1 MTGFDEVVICA
12 IVIVS
17 FRWTLST
24 PPKVGTRVS
33 VPPLRGDELRSS
45 TVLPYLDAYHY
56 GTDDM
61 EQDYYTEHDL
71 TGSLNNI

>member
-1 MTGFDEVVICA
+1 MC
-12 IVIVS
+12 
-17 FRWTLST
+17 T
-24 PPKVGTRVS
+24 PPKIGTLVP
-33 VPPLRGDELRSS
+33 VPPLRNDELRSS

-71 TGSLNNI
+71 SGLYHINDNTELEIFY

>member
-1 MTGFDEVVICA
+1 M
-12 IVIVS
+12 
-17 FRWTLST
+17 ST

-33 VPPLRGDELRSS
+33 IPPLRGDELRSS

-71 TGSLNNI
+71 TGSFTIAHKIDKNLKQLSISK

>member
-1 MTGFDEVVICA
+1 MLMNFLL
-12 IVIVS
+12 
-17 FRWTLST
+17 FRWTTST
-24 PPKVGTRVS
+24 PAKIGSRVL

-56 GTDDM
+56 GTDEM

-71 TGSLNNI
+71 TG